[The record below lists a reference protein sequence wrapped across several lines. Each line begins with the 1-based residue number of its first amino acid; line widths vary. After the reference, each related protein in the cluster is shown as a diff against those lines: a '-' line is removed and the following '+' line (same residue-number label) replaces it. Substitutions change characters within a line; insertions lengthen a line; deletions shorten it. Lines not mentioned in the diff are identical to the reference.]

1 MQEMSELLEM
11 QARSL
16 GQEDPLKEGMVSQ
29 FSCSVEFDSLW
40 PHGLQ
45 HTRPPCPS
53 ATPGV
58 DWNSCPLSQWCHPTI
73 SSSVIPFS
81 SRLQSFPAS
90 ESFQMSQ
97 VFASSG
103 QSTGDSAST
112 SVLPMTI
119 QGWFPLGWTGLIFLH
134 SKGHS
139 KVLITVWNTTSQFE
153 SISSSVFSLLYG
165 ATLTSVH
172 NYWKN
177 HSFDFTDLYRQS
189 NVSAF

>member
-1 MQEMSELLEM
+1 MWILNKC
-11 QARSL
+11 
-16 GQEDPLKEGMVSQ
+16 LKHVVVAIQSITQ
-29 FSCSVEFDSLW
+29 SCLALR
-40 PHGLQ
+40 PHRMQ
-45 HTRPPCPS
+45 HTRLSCLS
-53 ATPGV
+53 LSPGV
-58 DWNSCPLSQWCHPTI
+58 CSNSCPSNWWCHPTV
-73 SSSVIPFS
+73 SVSVSPFS
-81 SRLQSFPAS
+81 SSYQSFPAS
-90 ESFQMSQ
+90 GSFPVSWL
-97 VFASSG
+97 FTSGG
-103 QSTGDSAST
+103 QSNKTSVSA

>member
-1 MQEMSELLEM
+1 MIWGGNSGHSSVQFRHSVVSDSVTPQTAACQASLSITNYWSLLKLISIHSTMS
-11 QARSL
+11 
-16 GQEDPLKEGMVSQ
+16 
-29 FSCSVEFDSLW
+29 
-40 PHGLQ
+40 
-45 HTRPPCPS
+45 S
-53 ATPGV
+53 A
-58 DWNSCPLSQWCHPTI
+58 
-73 SSSVIPFS
+73 VIPFS
-81 SRLQSFPAS
+81 CLQSFPAS
-90 ESFQMSQ
+90 GSFPMSWL
-97 VFASSG
+97 FASGG